1 MFFSTPVSKATR
13 PIGLFIGIFCLF
25 LNENGMAANAEPA
38 YQEPSSI
45 TQAAESFVISQL
57 PSENTLQHQVR
68 VTPLDPRLKFERCA
82 TDLETT
88 LPGRQ
93 TITSRAT
100 VLVRCPTQNWQ
111 VYVPVKILSV
121 SPVVVSARAMR
132 SDTVLQADDL
142 NVVYKDVR
150 QAQARIFDNVDELI
164 GAKTIKPLN
173 ANAPISTAQ
182 ICQVCKGD
190 RVVLKAGKPGL
201 SVVASG
207 TALGNGTVGD
217 TIQIRN
223 SRSQRVINAV
233 VSRVGE
239 AVVTY

>member
-1 MFFSTPVSKATR
+1 T
-13 PIGLFIGIFCLF
+13 
-25 LNENGMAANAEPA
+25 

-150 QAQARIFDNVDELI
+150 QAQARIFDNVDELV

>member
-25 LNENGMAANAEPA
+25 LNENGMAASAEPA

-57 PSENTLQHQVR
+57 PTENTLQHQVR
-68 VTPLDPRLKFERCA
+68 VTPLDPRLKFDRCA
-82 TDLETT
+82 TELETS

-93 TITSRAT
+93 SITSRAT

-142 NVVYKDVR
+142 TLVYKDVR
-150 QAQARIFDNVDELI
+150 QAQAR
-164 GAKTIKPLN
+164 
-173 ANAPISTAQ
+173 
-182 ICQVCKGD
+182 
-190 RVVLKAGKPGL
+190 
-201 SVVASG
+201 
-207 TALGNGTVGD
+207 
-217 TIQIRN
+217 
-223 SRSQRVINAV
+223 
-233 VSRVGE
+233 
-239 AVVTY
+239 

>member
-1 MFFSTPVSKATR
+1 
-13 PIGLFIGIFCLF
+13 
-25 LNENGMAANAEPA
+25 MAANAEPT

-150 QAQARIFDNVDELI
+150 QAQARIFDNVDELV

-173 ANAPISTAQ
+173 ANA
-182 ICQVCKGD
+182 
-190 RVVLKAGKPGL
+190 
-201 SVVASG
+201 
-207 TALGNGTVGD
+207 
-217 TIQIRN
+217 
-223 SRSQRVINAV
+223 
-233 VSRVGE
+233 
-239 AVVTY
+239 

>member
-1 MFFSTPVSKATR
+1 
-13 PIGLFIGIFCLF
+13 
-25 LNENGMAANAEPA
+25 
-38 YQEPSSI
+38 
-45 TQAAESFVISQL
+45 
-57 PSENTLQHQVR
+57 
-68 VTPLDPRLKFERCA
+68 
-82 TDLETT
+82 
-88 LPGRQ
+88 
-93 TITSRAT
+93 
-100 VLVRCPTQNWQ
+100 
-111 VYVPVKILSV
+111 
-121 SPVVVSARAMR
+121 MR

-150 QAQARIFDNVDELI
+150 QAQARIFDNVDELV